1 MLRTTHTRKIS
12 MRLEEKKKQ
21 YDCIYCQR
29 RHVKGIRNCPAY
41 GQECFRCKRKKHFAT
56 SRICRGNYSEQRVN
70 ECFHVEGET
79 IHKVHANLKLN
90 GKPIKFMIDS
100 GATVNVIPATFVKDN
115 KMEHLLKKGKKLDIS
130 VYRGKRVRTK
140 GTMRVE
146 LINPVNRRKVT
157 ASVMVVNEKVQPIL
171 SCSLCQKLNLI
182 RFNLDQFDSTVSAV
196 ECNVLKEQALKDIR
210 KLDVDDS
217 IKGILLEYPDVFE
230 ERVGE
235 FEGELTLQIEP
246 GTVPIQQPI
255 RGVPFALEKQ
265 FKQELEK

>member
-1 MLRTTHTRKIS
+1 M
-12 MRLEEKKKQ
+12 
-21 YDCIYCQR
+21 
-29 RHVKGIRNCPAY
+29 
-41 GQECFRCKRKKHFAT
+41 F
-56 SRICRGNYSEQRVN
+56 SR
-70 ECFHVEGET
+70 ET

-115 KMEHLLKKGKKLDIS
+115 KMEHLLKKGKKLDIT
-130 VYRGKRVRTK
+130 VYGGKKVRTE

-182 RFNLDQFDSTVSAV
+182 RFNLDQFDSTVPAV
-196 ECNVLKEQALKDIR
+196 ECEEQALKDIR
-210 KLDVDDS
+210 KLDIDDS
-217 IKGILLEYPDVFE
+217 IKGILLEFPDVFE

-235 FEGELTLQIEP
+235 FEGELTVQTEP

-255 RGVPFALEKQ
+255 RDVLFALEKQ
-265 FKQELEK
+265 FKQELKKQNDEGQYN